1 MITILGYSVDQVT
14 ALQIG
19 VTVVIVFTYL
29 VATSLREQQ
38 ADHKS
43 DCWMVIVVAFLI
55 HHHPQITKLD
65 DVVGVDPAGATTGE
79 ELGHFSTRLDNYLA
93 TGALPSFANAAETTV
108 LEHLLFILGA
118 PVLTIAGFAV
128 LREEGRR
135 TYKIRHTDI
144 RKNYLSKM
152 AVGIIGCLGYIWIAA
167 LLEDW
172 NRTTAMIVGGLGVL
186 GIIGGIAGALRLV
199 RDQQGWKAYW
209 NDRFVEV
216 LAIADKNNDHDCFN
230 RALLLNHTIDREPDL
245 PVPGQLAFYTA
256 IYSGVQALIVFGLPW
271 LQSL

>member
-1 MITILGYSVDQVT
+1 MFTILGYTVDQVT
-14 ALQIG
+14 ALQVG

-65 DVVGVDPAGATTGE
+65 DVIGADPAAPGGSD
-79 ELGHFSTRLDNYLA
+79 ELGHFATRLDNYLA
-93 TGALPSFANAAETTV
+93 TGTLPSFASAAGTTV
-108 LEHLLFILGA
+108 MEHVLFILGA
-118 PVLTIAGFAV
+118 PVLSIGGYAV
-128 LREEGRR
+128 LRAEGIR

-152 AVGIIGCLGYIWIAA
+152 AVGIIGCLGYVWIAA
-167 LLEDW
+167 SIEGWSRWL
-172 NRTTAMIVGGLGVL
+172 AFVIGGLGL
-186 GIIGGIAGALRLV
+186 IGIVAAVAGALRLV

-216 LAIADKNNDHDCFN
+216 LALADTNKDHDCFN

-271 LQSL
+271 LQGT